1 MFGEEPAYKNRQH
14 DICQARSEMS
24 EVNKV
29 IDLNEVRVTPR
40 DQQALKSL
48 VRGCGNKEIAGQSK
62 ISPRTVK
69 QPWCRL
75 FPPHRYLGMAAS
87 ESNPPRRIYTRAGQ
101 ILMLRERLTPG
112 EVQVAT
118 LVWHI

>member
-1 MFGEEPAYKNRQH
+1 MFGEEPAYKNRQN
-14 DICQARSEMS
+14 DIWQAPKRNS

-48 VRGCGNKEIAGQSK
+48 VQGCSNKEIVGQLK

-69 QPWCRL
+69 QPRRRL
-75 FPPHRYLGMAAS
+75 FPPRRYLGMAAS
-87 ESNPPRRIYTRAGQ
+87 NSNPPRRIYTRAGQ
-101 ILMLRERLTPG
+101 ILMLRERLTPR
-112 EVQVAT
+112 EVQVAA